1 MKPDIIE
8 YYILQLV
15 ITREYN
21 YVLQLIILCNYN
33 WQYIN

>member
-21 YVLQLIILCNYN
+21 YVSQLIILCNYN